1 MNRAMLAIIHKD
13 FRGVTSNKR
22 LFLPLLIVP
31 LVMTVVIPSIL
42 MAALLAS
49 PNDPDLQVLL
59 SKLPAELV
67 GDDPS
72 RALAG
77 LMFNSILPVF
87 FLMIPIMTASIMAAS
102 SFVGEK
108 ERHTLE
114 TLLYCPMTLRQI
126 FRAKV
131 LAAFLLSM
139 VVSLASFLVMCLVL
153 EIEALALLGTLL
165 LPGVNWLMMLFLL
178 APAVSMVA
186 VTLIVRGSAKAK
198 SVEESQQRAVFLV
211 IPVVLLIVGQFTG
224 VMLLSPWILLGL
236 AAVCALA
243 AILLLKGAVAGFTY
257 ERMLG

>member
-1 MNRAMLAIIHKD
+1 MSRAMLAIIHKD

-72 RALAG
+72 RALAE

-87 FLMIPIMTASIMAAS
+87 FLIPIMTASIMAAS

-139 VVSLASFLVMCLVL
+139 AVSLASFLVMCLVL

>member
-1 MNRAMLAIIHKD
+1 
-13 FRGVTSNKR
+13 
-22 LFLPLLIVP
+22 
-31 LVMTVVIPSIL
+31 
-42 MAALLAS
+42 
-49 PNDPDLQVLL
+49 
-59 SKLPAELV
+59 
-67 GDDPS
+67 
-72 RALAG
+72 
-77 LMFNSILPVF
+77 
-87 FLMIPIMTASIMAAS
+87 
-102 SFVGEK
+102 
-108 ERHTLE
+108 
-114 TLLYCPMTLRQI
+114 MTLRQI

-139 VVSLASFLVMCLVL
+139 AVSLASFLVMCLVL